1 VKALI
6 IPLAALALLGCAGTD
21 DGTHDLALN
30 GAAKSGTREA
40 LQQQLDLPNCRTNAH
55 REATKLADA
64 DEISAAAA
72 AFVEVEGSAR
82 YAQLDDPT
90 RDWTREQAIGPSGRC
105 PTGRKHRYFA

>member
-1 VKALI
+1 VKAPILL
-6 IPLAALALLGCAGTD
+6 LAVLVLFGCASTD
-21 DGTHDLALN
+21 SGPRNFAFS
-30 GAAKSGTREA
+30 GPAKSGTREA
-40 LQQQLDLPNCRTNAH
+40 LQQQHDLSDCGTKSH

-64 DEISAAAA
+64 DGASAT

-90 RDWTREQAIGPSGRC
+90 KDWTREQATGPAGQC